1 MNRFVTVNP
10 SECIDCHVCEVACAL
25 AHGDGEWPAHRGQF
39 RPRIHLVKGCGPV
52 TCRQCNKAPCVA
64 SCPTQALVFQ
74 YNSVRLHEEKC
85 IGCKNCLLACP
96 FGAIEPAAS
105 EDVMSKCDLCEQTEQ
120 GKPACVASCPTQAL
134 QVMDENTLTR
144 LRQYRQYATADDK
157 ALRPVAG
164 RAAKALDKLP
174 RIGARKLK
182 PTERARHF
190 CEIYQGL
197 SPSQAGYEAER
208 CLYCAQKA
216 WCGWACPLHNAI
228 PDFIRLVQEGRII
241 DAAELSHQTS
251 SLPEI
256 CGRVCPQDRLC
267 EGACTLSGRS
277 GAVSI
282 GNLERYITDE
292 AFRQGWRP
300 TPPAIEARHEKVAV
314 VGAGPAG
321 LGCADILARS
331 GVQVDVYDR
340 YPEIGGMLT
349 FGIPSFKLDKQLMAT
364 RRAIFSEMGIKF
376 HLNCEIGRDLPFSRL
391 LADYDAVFLGVG
403 TYKLM
408 HAGLEHED
416 APGVIQA
423 LPYLTA
429 NTRRVMGLAEDELQP
444 YVSLKG
450 KKVVVLGGGDT
461 AMDCVRT
468 AIRQQAKQV
477 ICAYRRD
484 EESMPGSKKEVA
496 NAREEG
502 VEFMFNLLPQYIELD
517 KGGRLSGIGMIRTVA
532 GEPGSDGRRRPQPV
546 KGSEFVLA
554 ADALILAF
562 GFQAHEMPWLAG
574 QAIRFDRWGLIKTG
588 QAGRTTQTH
597 HPKVFAA
604 GDAVHGADLVVTA
617 MAEGRRS
624 AREMLAMFEQSAEMT
639 RAERK
644 ESAL

>member
-1 MNRFVTVNP
+1 
-10 SECIDCHVCEVACAL
+10 
-25 AHGDGEWPAHRGQF
+25 
-39 RPRIHLVKGCGPV
+39 
-52 TCRQCNKAPCVA
+52 
-64 SCPTQALVFQ
+64 
-74 YNSVRLHEEKC
+74 
-85 IGCKNCLLACP
+85 LLACP
-96 FGAIEPAAS
+96 FGAIEPAVSAGT
-105 EDVMSKCDLCEQTEQ
+105 VSKCDLCEQSEK
-120 GKPACVASCPTQAL
+120 GEPACVAACPTRAL
-134 QVMDENTLTR
+134 HLLDE
-144 LRQYRQYATADDK
+144 K
-157 ALRPVAG
+157 ALTQLQHSRQRANTESKKRLSTAE
-164 RAAKALDKLP
+164 RAARLLDKP
-174 RIGARKLK
+174 ARIGARKLEAK
-182 PTERARHF
+182 ARKQHF
-190 CEIYQGL
+190 HEIYQGL
-197 SPSQAGYEAER
+197 SPAQAAYEAER

-228 PDFIRLVQEGRII
+228 PDFIRLAEAGKII
-241 DAAELSHQTS
+241 EAAELSHQTS

-267 EGACTLSGRS
+267 EGACTLKGRS

-282 GNLERYITDE
+282 GNIERYITDE
-292 AFRQGWRP
+292 ALKQGWRP
-300 TPPAIEARHEKVAV
+300 TLSPVDPRREKVAV

-321 LGCADILARS
+321 LGCADILTRG

-340 YPEIGGMLT
+340 HPEIGGLLT
-349 FGIPSFKLDKQLMAT
+349 FGIPSFKLDKQVMVN
-364 RRAIFSEMGIKF
+364 RRTIFSEMGIRF
-376 HLNCEIGRDLPFSRL
+376 HLNCEIGRDIPFSRL
-391 LADYDAVFLGVG
+391 LEEYDAVFLGVG

-408 HAGLEHED
+408 QAGLEHED

-429 NTRRVMGLAEDELQP
+429 NTRRVMGLAEDKLQP
-444 YVSLKG
+444 YVSMKG

-468 AIRQQAKQV
+468 AVRQQAKQV

-517 KGGRLSGIGMIRTVA
+517 KAGRLSGIGMIRTVL

-546 KGSEFVLA
+546 KGSEFILA

-574 QAIRFDRWGLIKTG
+574 HNIRFDRWGLIETG
-588 QAGRTTQTH
+588 AGSRVTQTH
-597 HPKVFAA
+597 NPKVFAA

-624 AREMLAMFEQSAEMT
+624 AREILAMFAQNGAIKEQAS
-639 RAERK
+639 
-644 ESAL
+644 

>member
-10 SECIDCHVCEVACAL
+10 GECIDCHVCEVACVL
-25 AHGDGEWPAHRGQF
+25 AHGDGEWPAIRQQF

-52 TCRQCNKAPCVA
+52 TCRQCNSAPCVA
-64 SCPTQALVFQ
+64 SCPTGALAFSRS
-74 YNSVRLHEEKC
+74 SVQLYEEKC

-105 EDVMSKCDLCEQTEQ
+105 TETVSKCDLCQQSEK
-120 GKPACVASCPTQAL
+120 GAPACVASCPTQAL
-134 QVMDENTLTR
+134 HLMDEKALAQ
-144 LRQYRQYATADDK
+144 LQHSRQHASAEGRKHPATA
-157 ALRPVAG
+157 R
-164 RAAKALDKLP
+164 RAARLLDKP
-174 RIGARKLK
+174 ARIGARKLEAK
-182 PTERARHF
+182 ARKQHF
-190 CEIYQGL
+190 HEIYQGF
-197 SPSQAGYEAER
+197 SPAQAVYEAER

-228 PDFIRLVQEGRII
+228 PDFIRLAAQGKII
-241 DAAELSHQTS
+241 EAAELSHQTS

-267 EGACTLSGRS
+267 EGACTLNGRL
-277 GAVSI
+277 GAVTI
-282 GNLERYITDE
+282 GNIERYITDE
-292 AFRQGWRP
+292 ALKQGWRP
-300 TPPAIEARHEKVAV
+300 TFPSVEPRREKVAV

-321 LGCADILARS
+321 LGCADILKRG

-340 YPEIGGMLT
+340 HPEIGGMLT
-349 FGIPSFKLDKQLMAT
+349 FGIPSFKLDKQVMVN
-364 RRAIFSEMGIKF
+364 RRAIFSEMGIRF
-376 HLNCEIGRDLPFSRL
+376 HLNCEIGRDMPFSRL
-391 LADYDAVFLGVG
+391 LEEYDAVFLGVG
-403 TYKLM
+403 TYQLM
-408 HAGLEHED
+408 QAGLEHED

-429 NTRRVMGLAEDELQP
+429 NTRRVMALEEDKRQP
-444 YVSLKG
+444 YISMKG

-468 AIRQQAKQV
+468 AARQQAKQV

-502 VEFMFNLLPQYIELD
+502 VEFMFNLLPQFIELD
-517 KGGRLSGIGMIRTVA
+517 KSGRLSGIGMIRTVL
-532 GEPGSDGRRRPQPV
+532 GEPGSDGRRKPQPV

-574 QAIRFDRWGLIKTG
+574 QDIRFDRWGLIETG
-588 QAGRTTQTH
+588 VGCYTTQTNN
-597 HPKVFAA
+597 PKVFAA

-624 AREMLAMFEQSAEMT
+624 AREILAMFAQNGAVKEQAS
-639 RAERK
+639 
-644 ESAL
+644 

>member
-10 SECIDCHVCEVACAL
+10 GECIDCHVCEVACAL
-25 AHGDGEWPAHRGQF
+25 THGDGEWPADRTHF

-52 TCRQCNKAPCVA
+52 TCRQCNNAPCVA
-64 SCPTQALVFQ
+64 SSPTQALTFHQHRVQ
-74 YNSVRLHEEKC
+74 LHEEKC

-105 EDVMSKCDLCEQTEQ
+105 ADVMIKCDLCEHVGQ
-120 GKPACVASCPTQAL
+120 PACVASCPTQAL
-134 QVMDENTLTR
+134 QLMDEKALTR
-144 LRQYRQYATADDK
+144 LRHYRQHVSADEK
-157 ALRPVAG
+157 TQQLP
-164 RAAKALDKLP
+164 AARGAQALDKLP
-174 RIGARKLK
+174 RIGARKLEAK
-182 PTERARHF
+182 KRKQHF
-190 CEIYQGL
+190 SEIYQGL
-197 SPSQAGYEAER
+197 SPTQAGYEAER

-216 WCGWACPLHNAI
+216 WCNWACPLHNAI
-228 PDFIRLVQEGRII
+228 PDFIRLAKEGRII
-241 DAAELSHQTS
+241 EAAELSHQTS

-267 EGACTLSGRS
+267 EGACTLNGRS

-292 AFRQGWRP
+292 ALKQGWRP
-300 TPPAIEARHEKVAV
+300 TPPSVKPRPEKVAV
-314 VGAGPAG
+314 VGTGPAG
-321 LGCADILARS
+321 LGCADILARG

-340 YPEIGGMLT
+340 HPEIGGLLT
-349 FGIPSFKLDKQLMAT
+349 FGIPAFKLDKQLMTT
-364 RRAIFSEMGIKF
+364 RRAIFSEMGVNF
-376 HLNCEIGRDLPFSRL
+376 HLNCEIGRDIPFSSL
-391 LADYDAVFLGVG
+391 LAKYDAVFLGVG

-408 HAGLEHED
+408 QAGLEHED

-423 LPYLTA
+423 LPYLVA
-429 NTRRVMGLAEDELQP
+429 NTRRVMGLADDTQQP
-444 YVSLKG
+444 YLSLKG

-517 KGGRLSGIGMIRTVA
+517 RSGRVSGIGMIRTVP
-532 GEPGSDGRRRPQPV
+532 GDPGSDGRRRPQPV

-574 QAIRFDRWGLIKTG
+574 QSIRFDRWGLIETG
-588 QAGRTTQTH
+588 CSGRVTQTH
-597 HPKVFAA
+597 NPKVFAA

-624 AREMLAMFEQSAEMT
+624 AREILAMFEQNAK
-639 RAERK
+639 AQRK
-644 ESAL
+644 ERVS